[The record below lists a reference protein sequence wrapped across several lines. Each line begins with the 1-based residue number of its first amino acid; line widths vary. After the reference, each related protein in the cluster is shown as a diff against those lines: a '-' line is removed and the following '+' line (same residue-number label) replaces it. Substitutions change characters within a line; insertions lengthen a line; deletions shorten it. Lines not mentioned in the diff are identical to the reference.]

1 MNMNIEQRD
10 FKVSIPTADGEAI
23 TELVKIQIP
32 MEWDTELEEWL
43 MTEEGLK
50 QVEDTKAQFLTNRHT
65 MKLTDNQILA
75 ICTVASTLMAI
86 LCTFYGLYRLQ
97 I

>member
-10 FKVSIPTADGEAI
+10 FKVSIPTSDGEAI

-65 MKLTDNQILA
+65 MKLKLKQTQTKYKTCKQSKQN
-75 ICTVASTLMAI
+75 T
-86 LCTFYGLYRLQ
+86 
-97 I
+97 